1 MESLQVASER
11 EIHEAVK
18 VKPKME
24 WRPQKLR
31 GAGNTDC
38 VLRKTA
44 GCGENLSALQPARS
58 KGLENILESRVPDAL
73 IILPWARGESD

>member
-1 MESLQVASER
+1 MESLQVAPER

-18 VKPKME
+18 VEPRME
-24 WRPQKLR
+24 WRPQKLG

-44 GCGENLSALQPARS
+44 GCGENLMHYNLQGQRDWALP
-58 KGLENILESRVPDAL
+58 KPFGENIL
-73 IILPWARGESD
+73 